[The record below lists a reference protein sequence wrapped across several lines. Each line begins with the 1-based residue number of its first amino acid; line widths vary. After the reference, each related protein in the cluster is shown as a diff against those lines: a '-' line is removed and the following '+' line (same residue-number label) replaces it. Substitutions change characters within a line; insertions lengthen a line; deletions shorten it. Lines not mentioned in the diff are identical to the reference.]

1 MIRRVPIDYNNA
13 ELFYKVDQDG
23 EWKPLGKIKDIKIF
37 DEDPPEVIALNQ
49 YMDKP
54 LVRVWSYYKPLVRVW
69 FYQWIRRVNTKD
81 TADFGCGVVAYDEAG
96 DLAAYFD
103 DGLFYLREDLV

>member
-1 MIRRVPIDYNNA
+1 MVVIRRMPIDYNNA

-54 LVRVWSYYKPLVRVW
+54 LVRVWFDK
-69 FYQWIRRVNTKD
+69 WIRCVNTKD
-81 TADFGCGVVAYDEAG
+81 TADFGCGVVAYDEVG
-96 DLAAYFD
+96 DLFAAYFD